1 MKEKDVVEAE
11 LKALGAVL
19 DSHKVT
25 MTTSLISFDGYP
37 RADIDVAQIRTTRA
51 RIIHLRNDYKHL
63 MKRIE
68 AGLHSYHATL
78 ADHPP
83 TVIFPATATES
94 SVSTSSIQTPFAKIN
109 NVAAGS
115 PAAEAGM
122 EKGDYIKLFGP
133 VNAFNHEKLSKLSEV
148 VSVHE
153 GKPIMVLL
161 SRKVGGVDVDRE
173 VTLTPKQ
180 WSGVGK
186 LGCHILPL

>member
-1 MKEKDVVEAE
+1 
-11 LKALGAVL
+11 
-19 DSHKVT
+19 
-25 MTTSLISFDGYP
+25 
-37 RADIDVAQIRTTRA
+37 
-51 RIIHLRNDYKHL
+51 

-83 TVIFPATATES
+83 TVTSPAAATES
-94 SVSTSSIQTPFAKIN
+94 SASSSNIRTPFAKIN

-133 VNAFNHEKLSKLSEV
+133 VNALNHEKLSKLSEV

-153 GKPIMVLL
+153 GVSFPVFIFC
-161 SRKVGGVDVDRE
+161 RR
-173 VTLTPKQ
+173 
-180 WSGVGK
+180 
-186 LGCHILPL
+186 CYN